1 MADQKKEKK
10 VLTQEEI
17 QKKFEEVTDSSIDNQ
32 AQFFLR
38 SFVTEFS
45 GNFEEVLD
53 LAEEFKKYAPDTGV
67 VRELEE
73 DKAHLFLE
81 RRGET
86 LTVVE
91 LREALKAID
100 LDNNNRVS
108 FIEYCLYKYS
118 KTLAELFEEKDHKIE
133 HLLKKLEE
141 AIAAY
146 QAALAVKKARE
157 EKMKELEALAEQGGV
172 KGMRAKAELEAMKN
186 EDELERNKQEI
197 QAGARK
203 RAAQRAVDKGDP
215 FAEEQKRLAEEKKK
229 KEEEEKAKREESRR
243 KLAERAK
250 LFNAA

>member
-1 MADQKKEKK
+1 MADSNEKKQKKQ
-10 VLTQEEI
+10 LTPEEI
-17 QKKFEEVTDSSIDNQ
+17 QEKFADVTNSTIDDQ
-32 AQFFLR
+32 SQFFLR

-91 LREALKAID
+91 LREALKKID
-100 LDNNNRVS
+100 LDSNNRVS
-108 FIEYCLYKYS
+108 FIEYCLYKYG
-118 KTLAELFEEKDHKIE
+118 KTLEELFEEKDHKIE
-133 HLLKKLEE
+133 HLLRKLEE
-141 AIAAY
+141 AIKLY
-146 QAALAVKKARE
+146 QETLAKKKARE
-157 EKMKELEALAEQGGV
+157 DKMKELEQLAEQGGV

-197 QAGARK
+197 QAGARR

-229 KEEEEKAKREESRR
+229 KEAEEKAKREESRKR
-243 KLAERAK
+243 LADRAK
-250 LFNAA
+250 LWQ